1 MVKVTDYVIQFFV
14 DRGVT
19 DAFLVSGGGIMHLL
33 DSVGRNPAMRYYC
46 NYHEQACAIAA
57 EGYARATTKPGLC
70 LGTTGPGAVNAI
82 SGIMAAWVDS
92 VPMVVLAGQVRTDII
107 ADYEHV
113 RQVGPQE
120 GNAAGMAKPVTK
132 YAVTVKDPRRVRYE
146 LEYAWHQATTGRPGP
161 VLLEF
166 PLDVQ
171 GAMIDET
178 TLEPFIPP
186 VAVSSGPSLA
196 TAVADVIDAIRK
208 SKRPVFVAGN
218 GVSISGSRDLL
229 YQLLERT
236 GIPILLPF
244 TAKDVVH
251 ETHPQYMGIFGGAG
265 QRRANFA
272 IQSADCLI
280 GLAVGFNLQKTG
292 FNLAGF
298 APKARRVFVDID
310 EGQLKYQP
318 VKADLAVQADIH
330 EFLLEFLRQAEGLD
344 LQPPARWLE
353 ACARWK
359 SRYPVMMPEYYE
371 NPDYVN
377 TYVVMDELSEAMA
390 PEDQL
395 VVGIGTEVAS
405 CYQAFR
411 VQSGQRVYIT
421 GWGSMGWDLP
431 LVVGTCIGSG
441 RKRTICVT
449 GDGSMQWNVQEL
461 LTIRNYHLPVKLFI
475 CNNAGYT
482 CIRSTQK
489 NFFGGHFVASDPQ
502 SGVAN
507 PDFRHLAAAFGFH
520 YLEIRNNGELR
531 DGIAQAFAHSGPVL
545 CEMNVA
551 VEQPIFPKVSSFRRD
566 DGTFESR
573 PLEDMAPFLP
583 REEVW
588 ENMHLFDA
596 DNEETADT
604 LVSASPGRERQ

>member
-1 MVKVTDYVIQFFV
+1 MVKLTDYVVQFFV

-33 DSVGRNPAMRYYC
+33 DSVGRNPGMRYYC

-57 EGYARATTKPGLC
+57 EGYGRATTRPGLC
-70 LGTTGPGAVNAI
+70 LGTTGPGAINAI
-82 SGIMAAWVDS
+82 SGIMGAWVDS
-92 VPMVVLAGQVRTDII
+92 VPMVLLAGQVRTDII

-120 GNAAGMAKPVTK
+120 GNSVGMAKPVTK
-132 YAVTVKDPRRVRYE
+132 YAVTIKDPRRVRYE
-146 LEYAWHQATTGRPGP
+146 LEYAWHQVTTGRPGP
-161 VLLEF
+161 VVLEF

-178 TLEPFIPP
+178 TLESYVPEPAP
-186 VAVSSGPSLA
+186 AGRQS
-196 TAVADVIDAIRK
+196 VADGVASVIDAIRR

-229 YQLLERT
+229 YQVLERT
-236 GIPILLPF
+236 GIPILLPV
-244 TAKDVVH
+244 TAKDLVY

-265 QRRANFA
+265 QRRANFT
-272 IQSADCLI
+272 IQNSDCLI
-280 GLAVGFNLQKTG
+280 GLAAGFNLQKTG
-292 FNLAGF
+292 FNIAGF

-318 VKADLAVQADIH
+318 FKADLTVQADIR
-330 EFLLEFLRQAEGLD
+330 EFFPEFLRQSESIDLRPSAQWLD
-344 LQPPARWLE
+344 

-359 SRYPVMMPEYYE
+359 SRYPVMLPEYYE

-377 TYVVMDELSEAMA
+377 TYVAVDALSDAMDSG
-390 PEDQL
+390 DQL
-395 VVGIGTEVAS
+395 LTGNGTEVAS

-411 VQSGQRVYIT
+411 VKPGQRVYIS
-421 GWGSMGWDLP
+421 GWGAMGWDLP

-449 GDGSMQWNVQEL
+449 GDGSLQWNVQEL
-461 LTIRNYHLPVKLFI
+461 LTIRNYNLPVKLFI

-482 CIRSTQK
+482 YIRSTQK
-489 NFFGGHFVASDPQ
+489 NFFQGHFVGSDAQ
-502 SGVAN
+502 SGVVN
-507 PDFRHLAAAFGFH
+507 PDFSHLAAAYGFH
-520 YLEIRNNGELR
+520 YLQIRNNGELR
-531 DGIAQAFAHSGPVL
+531 DGIAQAFAHDGPVL

-551 VEQPIFPKVSSFRRD
+551 VEQPIFPRVSSFRRD

-573 PLEDMAPFLP
+573 PIEDMAPFLP

-588 ENMHLFDA
+588 ENMHLFDQEDA
-596 DNEETADT
+596 V
-604 LVSASPGRERQ
+604 VSSR